1 MLEPAQTVALFQ
13 KSSDIKKFA
22 SGETIFEDGEYGN
35 VMFGLIEGEV
45 ELFVQGKVVETI
57 HKGDVF
63 GEGALVHKE
72 HTRASTAIAKT
83 DCELAYIDEKHFLF
97 AVQET
102 PMFALSVIRSYS
114 DRLRRLKRS
123 L

>member
-1 MLEPAQTVALFQ
+1 MLEPTRTIAVFKTIPEHQE
-13 KSSDIKKFA
+13 FA
-22 SGETIFEDGEYGN
+22 AGDTIFEDGEYGD
-35 VMFGLIEGEV
+35 VIYGVLEGEV
-45 ELFVQGKVVETI
+45 ELFVGGKVVETI

-83 DCELAYIDEKHFLF
+83 DCQLAYIDEKRFLL

-102 PMFALSVIRSYS
+102 PMFALDVIRSYS
-114 DRLRRLKRS
+114 DRLRKLKRS

>member
-1 MLEPAQTVALFQ
+1 MLKPAKTVAVFQ
-13 KSSDIKKFA
+13 TASDIKTYA
-22 SGETIFEDGEYGN
+22 AGETIFEDGEKGDFMYGL
-35 VMFGLIEGEV
+35 MEGEV
-45 ELFVQGKVVETI
+45 ELLISGKVVETI

-83 DCELAYIDEKHFLF
+83 DCKLAYIDEKHFLF

-102 PMFALSVIRSYS
+102 PMFALNVIRSYS

>member
-13 KSSDIKKFA
+13 AAPDIKKFEA
-22 SGETIFEDGEYGN
+22 GETIFEDGEQGN
-35 VMFGLIEGEV
+35 LMFGLIEGEV
-45 ELFVQGKVVETI
+45 ELFVRGRVVETI
-57 HKGDVF
+57 HQGDVF

-72 HTRASTAIAKT
+72 HRRASTAIAKT
-83 DCELAYIDEKHFLF
+83 DCKLAYIDEKHFLF